1 MGLATVL
8 LDLQMSERLSYDAV
22 RNTMFVNFEGM
33 SIRSNGDIETVRRVL
48 GAFCARIGHKVS
60 LIVNYDGFRL
70 DESEAD
76 AYFEMVRQLQLKYY
90 SSATRFTTS
99 AFMRM
104 KLDAAFS
111 KLDSASH
118 VCETH
123 SEAITFVESQR

>member
-1 MGLATVL
+1 
-8 LDLQMSERLSYDAV
+8 
-22 RNTMFVNFEGM
+22 M

-48 GAFCARIGHKVS
+48 DAFCGRIGHQVS

-70 DESEAD
+70 AESEAD

-90 SSATRFTTS
+90 SSATRYTTS

-111 KLDSASH
+111 ELDSASH
-118 VCETH
+118 VCET
-123 SEAITFVESQR
+123 T

>member
-1 MGLATVL
+1 M
-8 LDLQMSERLSYDAV
+8 
-22 RNTMFVNFEGM
+22 
-33 SIRSNGDIETVRRVL
+33 
-48 GAFCARIGHKVS
+48 
-60 LIVNYDGFRL
+60 VNYDGFRL

-76 AYFEMVRQLQLKYY
+76 AYFEMVRRLQLKYY
-90 SSATRFTTS
+90 SSTTCFTTS

-111 KLDSASH
+111 EFDSASH